1 MTDRN
6 DRNYKAN
13 GIYFMR
19 NDQGAEKQFEHF
31 VTNYSQGLTRA
42 GIARINQSIEAYC
55 YCILG
60 AQARTRSTI
69 HGLSGGAIETQR
81 EFLDRIK
88 TLSYL
93 RIFQIVSKD
102 IKKP

>member
-1 MTDRN
+1 
-6 DRNYKAN
+6 
-13 GIYFMR
+13 MR

-42 GIARINQSIEAYC
+42 GMSIEAYC